1 MKNTC
6 WEFRE
11 VAGMIVN
18 IEFFD
23 EEPIEN
29 VITNLNFEVDK
40 TIFFGYEEVMAPH
53 KKTVTSFLKKVCGVK
68 DVEFYSVDPFD
79 LMEIMK
85 AIANVVRKEQAQG
98 NMVYFD
104 LTGGENLLLV
114 AFGILSQEFSAP
126 MFTFDIRTN
135 ELIEFCC
142 SGNSIG
148 GVAKRRPILL
158 NLDQFVA
165 LYNGT
170 INYRQKKLFKEMS
183 LDGASDIEN
192 MWKLSRTF
200 GDKWVHYS
208 SILRKYPPD
217 ASLMVEEE
225 KEKFQTE
232 FRKHQRAGNI
242 KDFHKFMHA
251 CSHLGFVKLYA
262 AGRNGYKFRYKNS
275 SIKQLFW
282 DSGSILEMYTF
293 LMETRRD
300 GITDC
305 RVGVHIDWD
314 GVVHNDGSRDVLN
327 EIDVMSIEKNR
338 PTFISCKIGSVDQMA
353 LYELETVANRFGGKY
368 ARKVLATAQPLSPA
382 HMQRAVEMGIEV
394 RVMK

>member
-1 MKNTC
+1 
-6 WEFRE
+6 
-11 VAGMIVN
+11 MIVN

-40 TIFFGYEEVMAPH
+40 TIFFGYEEIMKPH
-53 KKTVTSFLKKVCGVK
+53 KKTVERFLKKVCGVQA
-68 DVEFYSVDPFD
+68 VEFYSVDRFD
-79 LMEIMK
+79 LMAIMK
-85 AIANVVRKEQAQG
+85 AIANVVRREQESG

-104 LTGGENLLLV
+104 LTGGESLLLV

-126 MFTFDIRTN
+126 MFMFDVRTR

-148 GVAKRRPILL
+148 GVAKPRPIEL
-158 NLDQFVA
+158 NLDQFVS

-170 INYRQKKLFKEMS
+170 INYRQRKMFKEMS
-183 LDGASDIEN
+183 LDGATDIEN
-192 MWKLSRTF
+192 MWKLSREH

-208 SILRKYPPD
+208 SVLRKFAPD
-217 ASLMVEEE
+217 ASLMVDVERDV
-225 KEKFQTE
+225 FQSE
-232 FRKHQRAGNI
+232 FHRHHRAGNI
-242 KDFHKFMHA
+242 KDFHKFMHG

-262 AGRNGYKFRYKNS
+262 AGKNGYRFRYKNAA
-275 SIKQLFW
+275 IKQLLW

-293 LMETRRD
+293 LQETRKE

-314 GVVHNDGSRDVLN
+314 GVINQDGNQDVLN
-327 EIDVMSIEKNR
+327 EIDVMSIQNNL

-368 ARKVLATAQPLSPA
+368 ARKVLATAQPLSQG
-382 HMQRAVEMGIEV
+382 HMRRAEEMGIEV
-394 RVMK
+394 KVMR